1 MYMEVGEMNRTLKE
15 VLNEL
20 RAIHSILQRHGNPG
34 CQNSGVGCQ
43 TKQSPQNNA

>member
-20 RAIHSILQRHGNPG
+20 RVIHSILQRYGNLG
-34 CQNSGVGCQ
+34 CQNPGPGCE
-43 TKQSPQNNA
+43 TRQSTQNNG